1 MCGPEVVETVHRRI
15 GRRALFGSLGA
26 AALTVAAGGA
36 AHAAPAVVPAIPAGR
51 LIDLTHTL
59 SPTFPVWPGNEPF
72 SMHPVAAYE
81 LGGFLV
87 NKLSYYEHTG
97 THIDAP
103 AHRVRGGATADILPL
118 EDLIAPLVVL
128 DISARA
134 ASDPESVVTT
144 EDIARWELEHGRI
157 PDRALVVMH
166 SRWQGRPAERAAPGF
181 GGDAARMLV
190 RERNVVGIGVDT
202 LSLDRMNDRD
212 YPAHTAVLGAGRY
225 GVEALANLD
234 AVPPT
239 GATVVV
245 GAPKHAGA
253 TGGPCRVFA
262 ISPG

>member
-1 MCGPEVVETVHRRI
+1 MCGPEVIETVHRRI

-26 AALTVAAGGA
+26 AALTVATAG
-36 AHAAPAVVPAIPAGR
+36 AVRAEPVIGSAIPAGR
-51 LIDLTHTL
+51 LVDLTHTL
-59 SPTFPVWPGNEPF
+59 SPTFPVWPGSEPF
-72 SMHPVAAYE
+72 TMRPVAAYE

-87 NKLSYYEHTG
+87 NELSYWEHTG

-103 AHRVRGGATADILPL
+103 AHRIRGGATADILPL
-118 EDLIAPLVVL
+118 EDLIAPLVVV

-134 ASDPESVVTT
+134 ASDPEAVVTIG
-144 EDIARWELEHGRI
+144 DIAQWEREHGRI

-166 SRWQGRPAERAAPGF
+166 SGWQNRLAERAAPGF
-181 GGDAARMLV
+181 GADAAQLLV
-190 RERNVVGIGVDT
+190 RERGIVGIGVDT
-202 LSLDRMNDRD
+202 LSLDRMNDRE

-234 AVPPT
+234 AVPPA

-262 ISPG
+262 VTPG

>member
-1 MCGPEVVETVHRRI
+1 MCGPKVVETVHRRI

-36 AHAAPAVVPAIPAGR
+36 ARAAPAVAVAIPAGR

-72 SMHPVAAYE
+72 LMHPVAAYE

-128 DISARA
+128 DISVRA

-144 EDIARWELEHGRI
+144 EDIARWEREH
-157 PDRALVVMH
+157 
-166 SRWQGRPAERAAPGF
+166 
-181 GGDAARMLV
+181 
-190 RERNVVGIGVDT
+190 
-202 LSLDRMNDRD
+202 
-212 YPAHTAVLGAGRY
+212 
-225 GVEALANLD
+225 
-234 AVPPT
+234 
-239 GATVVV
+239 
-245 GAPKHAGA
+245 
-253 TGGPCRVFA
+253 
-262 ISPG
+262 